1 MVLFSV
7 ISNCHC
13 REAPK
18 CYYIIFTLS
27 AIIKEIQEIRRI
39 KKTAKTI
46 CFLQKE
52 SVYLSINELTAGFP
66 RACCRLLRMI
76 TDGKYAIFLLQT
88 LSADRGIQ

>member
-1 MVLFSV
+1 MVLFSA
-7 ISNCHC
+7 ISICHC

-18 CYYIIFTLS
+18 CYYSIFTLS

-52 SVYLSINELTAGFP
+52 SVYLSNKK
-66 RACCRLLRMI
+66 LRY
-76 TDGKYAIFLLQT
+76 GKPKT
-88 LSADRGIQ
+88 TGNTRS

>member
-13 REAPK
+13 REAPR

-52 SVYLSINELTAGFP
+52 SVYLSNKK
-66 RACCRLLRMI
+66 LRY
-76 TDGKYAIFLLQT
+76 GKPKT
-88 LSADRGIQ
+88 TGNTRS